1 MLKQPLVVEQKV
13 VIAGREYWLRC
24 AVKEQAELQES
35 ARLLNS
41 KIAQVRQGAGHLS
54 MEQSIVLAALSLG
67 QQLVTQQSPELDE
80 MKQRLAKLMALIE
93 GQSLNN

>member
-24 AVKEQAELQES
+24 LVKEQAELQEA
-35 ARLLNS
+35 ARLLNT

-67 QQLVTQQSPELDE
+67 QQLVTQQNPAVDE
-80 MKQRLAKLMALIE
+80 TKQRLAKLTALIE
-93 GQSLNN
+93 ANS

>member
-1 MLKQPLVVEQKV
+1 MLKQPLAVEQKV

-24 AVKEQAELQES
+24 SVKEQAELQEA

-41 KIAQVRQGAGHLS
+41 KITQVRQGAGHLS

-67 QQLVTQQSPELDE
+67 QQLVTQHSPQLDE
-80 MKQRLAKLMALIE
+80 TKQRLINLLALIE
-93 GQSLNN
+93 SKPQ

>member
-54 MEQSIVLAALSLG
+54 MEQSIVLAALSMG
-67 QQLVTQQSPELDE
+67 QQLVTQQGPQLEE
-80 MKQRLAKLMALIE
+80 CQQRLAKLVALME
-93 GQSLNN
+93 AKN

>member
-1 MLKQPLVVEQKV
+1 MLKQPLAVEQKV

-24 AVKEQAELQES
+24 TVKEQAELQEA
-35 ARLLNS
+35 ARLLNG

-67 QQLVTQQSPELDE
+67 QQLVVQQSPQLDE
-80 MKQRLAKLMALIE
+80 CQQRLTQLIRLIDT
-93 GQSLNN
+93 QN

>member
-24 AVKEQAELQES
+24 PMKEQAELQEA
-35 ARLLNS
+35 ARLLNT

-67 QQLVTQQSPELDE
+67 QQLVTQQNPAADE
-80 MKQRLAKLMALIE
+80 TKQRLAKLLGVLESHTA
-93 GQSLNN
+93 GH

>member
-1 MLKQPLVVEQKV
+1 MLKQPLAVEQKV

-24 AVKEQAELQES
+24 TVKEQAELQEA
-35 ARLLNS
+35 ARLLNG

-67 QQLVTQQSPELDE
+67 QQLVTQQSPQLDE
-80 MKQRLAKLMALIE
+80 YQQRLTQLIRLIDT
-93 GQSLNN
+93 QN

>member
-1 MLKQPLVVEQKV
+1 MLKQPLAVEQKV

-24 AVKEQAELQES
+24 SVKEQAELQEA

-67 QQLVTQQSPELDE
+67 QQLVTQQSPQLDE
-80 MKQRLAKLMALIE
+80 TKQRLMNLLALME
-93 GQSLNN
+93 SRPQ

>member
-1 MLKQPLVVEQKV
+1 MLKQPLAVEQKV

-24 AVKEQAELQES
+24 TVKEQAELQEA

-54 MEQSIVLAALSLG
+54 MEQSIVLAALSVS
-67 QQLVTQQSPELDE
+67 QQLVTQQSPQLTEC
-80 MKQRLAKLMALIE
+80 KQRLAGLQALLE
-93 GQSLNN
+93 QANS

>member
-1 MLKQPLVVEQKV
+1 MLKQPLAVEQKV

-24 AVKEQAELQES
+24 TVKEQAELQES
-35 ARLLNS
+35 ARLLNA

-67 QQLVTQQSPELDE
+67 QQLVTQQSPVVDE
-80 MKQRLAKLMALIE
+80 TRQRLTRLTALIE
-93 GQSLNN
+93 ANS

>member
-1 MLKQPLVVEQKV
+1 MAVEQKV

-24 AVKEQAELQES
+24 AVKEQAELQEA
-35 ARLLNS
+35 ARLLNG

-67 QQLVTQQSPELDE
+67 QQLVVQQSPQLDE
-80 MKQRLAKLMALIE
+80 CQQRLTQLIRLIDT
-93 GQSLNN
+93 QN

>member
-24 AVKEQAELQES
+24 PLQEQAGLQEA
-35 ARLLNS
+35 ARLLNH

-54 MEQSIVLAALSLG
+54 MEQSIVLAALNLS
-67 QQLVTQQSPELDE
+67 QQLVTQQSPQLEE
-80 MKQRLAKLMALIE
+80 CQQRLAKLMALIE
-93 GQSLNN
+93 TQN

>member
-24 AVKEQAELQES
+24 SLQEQAGLQES
-35 ARLLNS
+35 ARLFNS

-54 MEQSIVLAALSLG
+54 MEQSIVLAALNMG
-67 QQLVTQQSPELDE
+67 QQLVTQQSPQLEE
-80 MKQRLAKLMALIE
+80 CQQRLVQLMALIE
-93 GQSLNN
+93 AKK

>member
-1 MLKQPLVVEQKV
+1 MLKQPLAVEQKV

-24 AVKEQAELQES
+24 SVKEQAELQEA

-54 MEQSIVLAALSLG
+54 MEQSIVLAALSLS
-67 QQLVTQQSPELDE
+67 QQLVTQQSPQLDE
-80 MKQRLAKLMALIE
+80 TKQRLMNLLALME
-93 GQSLNN
+93 SQPQ

>member
-24 AVKEQAELQES
+24 TVKEQAELQEA
-35 ARLLNS
+35 ARLLNT

-67 QQLVTQQSPELDE
+67 QQLVTQQSPVVDE
-80 MKQRLAKLMALIE
+80 TRQRLAKLTALIE
-93 GQSLNN
+93 ANS

>member
-24 AVKEQAELQES
+24 PVKEQAELQEA
-35 ARLLNS
+35 ARLLNT

-67 QQLVTQQSPELDE
+67 QQLVTQQNPVIDE
-80 MKQRLAKLMALIE
+80 TKQRLAELTALIE
-93 GQSLNN
+93 TNS

>member
-1 MLKQPLVVEQKV
+1 MLKQPLAVEQKV

-24 AVKEQAELQES
+24 TVKEQAELQEA
-35 ARLLNS
+35 ARLLNG

-67 QQLVTQQSPELDE
+67 QQLVTQQSPQLDE
-80 MKQRLAKLMALIE
+80 CQQRLTQLIRLIDT
-93 GQSLNN
+93 QN

>member
-1 MLKQPLVVEQKV
+1 MFKQPLVVEQKV

-24 AVKEQAELQES
+24 TVKEQAELQEA

-67 QQLVTQQSPELDE
+67 QQLVTQQSPQLDE
-80 MKQRLAKLMALIE
+80 CQQRLTQLIRLIDT
-93 GQSLNN
+93 QN

>member
-24 AVKEQAELQES
+24 PLQEQAGLQES

-67 QQLVTQQSPELDE
+67 QQLVTQQGPQLEE
-80 MKQRLAKLMALIE
+80 TKQRLAKLLALLE
-93 GQSLNN
+93 EAPR

>member
-1 MLKQPLVVEQKV
+1 MLKQPLAVEQKV

-24 AVKEQAELQES
+24 TVKEQAELQEA

-67 QQLVTQQSPELDE
+67 QQLVVQQSPQLDE
-80 MKQRLAKLMALIE
+80 CQQRLTQLIRLIDT
-93 GQSLNN
+93 QN